1 MAGDYL
7 VDGAR
12 IMAMRRARGLSR
24 RVLADL
30 VGCSEE
36 WLRLVEKGV
45 RPLDRLSTL
54 MRIAGVLR
62 VEDLSELV
70 DGPVA
75 LPAAA
80 GVPGHPDGGFGGS
93 ADMVLALLLPRRP
106 ADDGPVED
114 VHRVRRRV
122 SAAWEVWRRS
132 PRRYT
137 ELRRDL
143 PGLLLTA
150 QATARAA
157 HAEDAASSAGGAPK
171 REAASEGAL
180 SGRAFSGRAA
190 SGGAG
195 TVAVR
200 EVAGMAAAE
209 LGRVYRL
216 FATVLRGSGEYAPAL
231 LAADRAVSVAR
242 GDPVAAAPAWA
253 ETAEVLVLLGRPAD
267 ARRVCL
273 TAADLA
279 AGPAS
284 PRNRPYAPEAGA
296 TPRSRPYAP
305 EAGATPPR
313 RPYAPEAGATSHPRG
328 TPYAAAVG
336 ACLLAAALAAAA
348 EHDLLG
354 VEELL
359 NRARGLAARLPE
371 TDGDGGGDGDG
382 DAGDGEDRDGFL
394 VEVDLR
400 AAAAAVRMGRHRQA
414 LRLAEGLDPAR
425 LTTRDQRVRHFLTL
439 AAAHARDR
447 APRAA
452 AAMLRKVA
460 ESCPEELK
468 HGAQAVRLLAELRL
482 LDCATTQVELR
493 ELRELT
499 RLTA

>member
-75 LPAAA
+75 LPAVT
-80 GVPGHPDGGFGGS
+80 GLPGHPDGGFGGS
-93 ADMVLALLLPRRP
+93 AEMVLALLLPRRP
-106 ADDGPVED
+106 AGDGPAEN
-114 VHRVRRRV
+114 VHRVRRHV
-122 SAAWEVWRRS
+122 TAAWEVWRRS

-150 QATARAA
+150 QATSRAARA
-157 HAEDAASSAGGAPK
+157 EGASPEGPTSGGTVSGGTVSGGT
-171 REAASEGAL
+171 ASEGAV
-180 SGRAFSGRAA
+180 SE
-190 SGGAG
+190 GA
-195 TVAVR
+195 VSESAVS
-200 EVAGMAAAE
+200 ESAGMAAVE

-216 FATVLRGSGEYAPAL
+216 FATVLRASGEYAPAL
-231 LAADRAVSVAR
+231 LAADRAVSAAR

-253 ETAEVLVLLGRPAD
+253 ETAEVLVLAGRPAD

-279 AGPAS
+279 TDLATDVTTHVAAGPAS
-284 PRNRPYAPEAGA
+284 RHRPA
-296 TPRSRPYAP
+296 
-305 EAGATPPR
+305 
-313 RPYAPEAGATSHPRG
+313 H
-328 TPYAAAVG
+328 AAALG

-348 EHDLLG
+348 EHDLLR

-359 NRARGLAARLPE
+359 NRARGLAARL
-371 TDGDGGGDGDG
+371 
-382 DAGDGEDRDGFL
+382 GEGEERDGFL
-394 VEVDLR
+394 VELDLR

-414 LRLAEGLDPAR
+414 LRLAEDLDPAR
-425 LTTRDQRVRHFLTL
+425 LTTRDLRVRHFLTL

-452 AAMLRKVA
+452 ATMLRKVA

>member
-62 VEDLSELV
+62 VGDLSELV

-80 GVPGHPDGGFGGS
+80 GLPGHPDGGFGGS
-93 ADMVLALLLPRRP
+93 AEMVLALLLPRRP
-106 ADDGPVED
+106 AGDGPAGS
-114 VHRVRRRV
+114 VHRVRRHV
-122 SAAWEVWRRS
+122 TAAWEVWRRS

-150 QATARAA
+150 QAASRAA
-157 HAEDAASSAGGAPK
+157 PASE
-171 REAASEGAL
+171 EAASEGT
-180 SGRAFSGRAA
+180 A
-190 SGGAG
+190 SEG
-195 TVAVR
+195 TAS
-200 EVAGMAAAE
+200 EEAGMAAAE
-209 LGRVYRL
+209 LARVYRL

-231 LAADRAVSVAR
+231 LAADRAVSAAR

-279 AGPAS
+279 AGAAS
-284 PRNRPYAPEAGA
+284 PHTG
-296 TPRSRPYAP
+296 
-305 EAGATPPR
+305 
-313 RPYAPEAGATSHPRG
+313 
-328 TPYAAAVG
+328 PYAAAVG
-336 ACLLAAALAAAA
+336 ACLLAAAHAAAA

-359 NRARGLAARLPE
+359 NRARGLAARL
-371 TDGDGGGDGDG
+371 GGGEGEG
-382 DAGDGEDRDGFL
+382 GGGGGGEGEGEGEDRDGFL
-394 VEVDLR
+394 VELDLR

-414 LRLAEGLDPAR
+414 LRLAEDLDPAR
-425 LTTRDQRVRHFLTL
+425 LTTRDLRVRHFLTL

>member
-7 VDGAR
+7 VDGPR

-36 WLRLVEKGV
+36 WLRLVEKGA

-62 VEDLSELV
+62 VEDMSELV
-70 DGPVA
+70 GGPVT
-75 LPAAA
+75 LPAAS
-80 GVPGHPDGGFGGS
+80 GLPGPRDGGFGGS
-93 ADMVLALLLPRRP
+93 AEMVLALLLPRRP
-106 ADDGPVED
+106 AGEGGPAD
-114 VHRVRRRV
+114 NVHRVRRHV
-122 SAAWEVWRRS
+122 TAAWEVWRRS

-150 QATARAA
+150 QATSRAARA
-157 HAEDAASSAGGAPK
+157 
-171 REAASEGAL
+171 EGA
-180 SGRAFSGRAA
+180 SPEA
-190 SGGAG
+190 
-195 TVAVR
+195 
-200 EVAGMAAAE
+200 AGMAAVE
-209 LGRVYRL
+209 LARVYRL

-231 LAADRAVSVAR
+231 LAADRAVSAAR

-253 ETAEVLVLLGRPAD
+253 ETAEVLVHLGRPAD

-279 AGPAS
+279 TG
-284 PRNRPYAPEAGA
+284 
-296 TPRSRPYAP
+296 PRSPH
-305 EAGATPPR
+305 
-313 RPYAPEAGATSHPRG
+313 SRG
-328 TPYAAAVG
+328 TPYTPDERDAQERGAAAG
-336 ACLLAAALAAAA
+336 ACLLAGALAAAA
-348 EHDLLG
+348 ENDLLR

-359 NRARGLAARLPE
+359 NRARRLAARL
-371 TDGDGGGDGDG
+371 
-382 DAGDGEDRDGFL
+382 GEDRDGFL
-394 VEVDLR
+394 VELDLR

-414 LRLAEGLDPAR
+414 LRLAEDLDPAR
-425 LTTRDQRVRHFLTL
+425 LTTRDLRARHFLTL
-439 AAAHARDR
+439 ATAHARDR
-447 APRAA
+447 APWAA

-493 ELRELT
+493 ELT

>member
-1 MAGDYL
+1 
-7 VDGAR
+7 
-12 IMAMRRARGLSR
+12 MAMRRARGLSR

-62 VEDLSELV
+62 VEDMSELV
-70 DGPVA
+70 GGPVT
-75 LPAAA
+75 LPAAS
-80 GVPGHPDGGFGGS
+80 GLPGHPDGGFGGS
-93 ADMVLALLLPRRP
+93 AEMVLALLLPRRP
-106 ADDGPVED
+106 VDDGPAEN
-114 VHRVRRRV
+114 VHRVRRHV
-122 SAAWEVWRRS
+122 TAAWEVWRRS

-150 QATARAA
+150 QATSRAARA
-157 HAEDAASSAGGAPK
+157 EGASP
-171 REAASEGAL
+171 EAAGM
-180 SGRAFSGRAA
+180 
-190 SGGAG
+190 AG
-195 TVAVR
+195 PEVAGMAGR
-200 EVAGMAAAE
+200 EVAGMAAVE

-231 LAADRAVSVAR
+231 LAADRAVSAAR

-253 ETAEVLVLLGRPAD
+253 ETAEVLVHLGRPAD

-279 AGPAS
+279 AG
-284 PRNRPYAPEAGA
+284 AP
-296 TPRSRPYAP
+296 SF
-305 EAGATPPR
+305 
-313 RPYAPEAGATSHPRG
+313 RG
-328 TPYAAAVG
+328 TPYTPDAGAPSFRGTPYTPDAAAG
-336 ACLLAAALAAAA
+336 ACLLAAAHAAAA
-348 EHDLLG
+348 ENDLLG

-359 NRARGLAARLPE
+359 NRARRLAARL
-371 TDGDGGGDGDG
+371 
-382 DAGDGEDRDGFL
+382 GEDRDGFL
-394 VEVDLR
+394 VELDLR

-414 LRLAEGLDPAR
+414 LRLAEDLDPAL
-425 LTTRDQRVRHFLTL
+425 LTTRDLRVRHFLTL

-468 HGAQAVRLLAELRL
+468 HGAQAVRLLAELRH

-493 ELRELT
+493 ELT